1 MAVLSADKLLGV
13 WERGLIQSPAE
24 RALTLLH
31 AASDDP
37 AGEGLAQLSIGKREA
52 RLLDFHQQAVGGTF
66 KAIADCPGCDE
77 RLELNFTA
85 RDVRLESEHETPSM
99 LAIERDSWVVTF
111 RLPRSLDL
119 AALDQDADTGENRRQ
134 LLHRCVITAEH
145 AGGQISAAE
154 LPAEVVDAIAA
165 KMAATDPQADI
176 EVALKCPACSHRWR
190 APFDVASFLWNE
202 LNVWAIRLLR
212 EVHALACAYGWTEA
226 EVLALSPMRRRLYLE
241 MIGE

>member
-1 MAVLSADKLLGV
+1 MAVLSADKLPGV

-52 RLLDFHQQAVGGTF
+52 RLLDFHQQAFGGTF

-99 LAIERDSWVVTF
+99 LAIERDSWVVT
-111 RLPRSLDL
+111 S
-119 AALDQDADTGENRRQ
+119 
-134 LLHRCVITAEH
+134 EH

-190 APFDVASFLWNE
+190 TPFDVASFFWNE

-212 EVHALACAYGWTEA
+212 EVHALACAYGWTLFSMSS
-226 EVLALSPMRRRLYLE
+226 VPLGP
-241 MIGE
+241 